1 MAPVNINLTIE
12 QGSDYEASFT
22 ITNDDGSALNL
33 TDYDAEA
40 KLRKHYA
47 STTAKTFV
55 ITFVNRVAGE
65 IAVSM
70 ASTVTSTLSEG
81 RHVYDIVLT
90 SPTNTKSRVI
100 QGNVLVNPG
109 VTL

>member
-12 QGSDYEASFT
+12 QGSDYEATFT

-33 TDYDAEA
+33 TGYNAEA
-40 KLRKHYA
+40 ELRKHYA
-47 STTAKTFV
+47 STSSKSFV
-55 ITFVNRVAGE
+55 ISFVDRLAGE

-81 RHVYDIVLT
+81 RYVYDIVLT
-90 SPTNTKSRVI
+90 SSALTKSRVI
-100 QGNVLVNPG
+100 QGNIIVNPG